1 MRIIFQKEEA
11 EDMFLDALANGL
23 DYIDSYGLELHYLK
37 TNYNQAKD
45 SLKNAGCHEDILLQI
60 LKDGNK
66 LKLVD
71 SESEDEWVISLDDVH
86 ERMSN
91 VPFDDLIAIIHGND
105 DASTADVVLQTIFL
119 NEVVFG

>member
-1 MRIIFQKEEA
+1 MKIIFEKHEA
-11 EDMFLDALANGL
+11 EGIFLDALCNGL
-23 DYIDSYGLELHYLK
+23 DYISSYGLELHYLK

-60 LKDGNK
+60 LKDGHK

-71 SESEDEWVISLDDVH
+71 NESEDEWIISIEDVH
-86 ERMSN
+86 ERISN
-91 VPFDDLIAIIHGND
+91 VPFDDLIAILNGND